1 VSGPWIVRSLDGY
14 YAGSGVIDSFT
25 DSDVNEEHE
34 VVEDESAAHR
44 FDVREEALREARTYR
59 QGAEI
64 IDCSTG
70 DLS

>member
-1 VSGPWIVRSLDGY
+1 VRSLDGY
-14 YAGSGVIDSFT
+14 YAGSGVIDSFS
-25 DSDVNEEHE
+25 DSDAREEHE
-34 VVEDESAAHR
+34 VVDDVSQAHR